1 MSSPSVPRNP
11 SNASRKNVSIPRS
24 IMPTPLHEKKI
35 LTDCSI
41 RQSRLHP
48 KPGHP
53 FGAPFVNRPI
63 KVRSRQQSCCQGSE
77 REIRTMSIFLP
88 DTPDGVSGSEAFR
101 HAFTDPKRNEFVHFH
116 KQTRTGQ

>member
-24 IMPTPLHEKKI
+24 IIPTPLHEKKI
-35 LTDCSI
+35 LTGCGI
-41 RQSRLHP
+41 GHSRLHP

-63 KVRSRQQSCCQGSE
+63 KVRSRQQSCRQGSE
-77 REIRTMSIFLP
+77 RKIRTMTIFLP
-88 DTPDGVSGSEAFR
+88 DTPDGVGGGKAFR
-101 HAFTDPKRNEFVHFH
+101 HSLADPQGNEFVHFH
-116 KQTRTGQ
+116 K

>member
-35 LTDCSI
+35 LTGCSI
-41 RQSRLHP
+41 RYSRFHP

-53 FGAPFVNRPI
+53 LWSPFVNRPI
-63 KVRSRQQSCCQGSE
+63 KVRSRQQFCRQGSE
-77 REIRTMSIFLP
+77 REIGTMSIFLP
-88 DTPDGVSGSEAFR
+88 DTPDGVSGSKTLG
-101 HAFTDPKRNEFVHFH
+101 HALTDPKRNEFVHFH
-116 KQTRTGQ
+116 K